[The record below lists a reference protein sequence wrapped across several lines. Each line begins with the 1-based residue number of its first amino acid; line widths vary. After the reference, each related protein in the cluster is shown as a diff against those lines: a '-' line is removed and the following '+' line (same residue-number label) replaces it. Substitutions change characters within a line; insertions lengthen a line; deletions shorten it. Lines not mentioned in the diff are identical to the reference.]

1 MIIARCT
8 TNLDPKFPA
17 WSKSYLAAFPAMP
30 SVGQIIMWHDM
41 RCKICEIRWEK
52 NPEGR
57 HSLFDELQM
66 VVEFN
71 KAT

>member
-1 MIIARCT
+1 MIIARCI
-8 TNLDPKFPA
+8 TNLDPKFA
-17 WSKSYLAAFPAMP
+17 SWKKDYLVSFPCPP
-30 SVGQIIMWHDM
+30 SVGQVFMWNDM
-41 RCKICEIRWEK
+41 RCKIIEIRWEK

-71 KAT
+71 K